1 MKSPRTWASLVA
13 AVALFATGC
22 GHQTEEEQH
31 HTSASLPSGVVAR
44 VASTD
49 VTAPA
54 AGRVLAEGA
63 GSAREAVDRAVRDGL
78 FARLASERPDTSSVA
93 ERSVLGRVLR
103 ESLLSAA
110 HQAGPI
116 SDEELQRLTQENW
129 LELDRPRAVRV
140 AHAVAL
146 VKAPEEK
153 ERARDLA
160 TKIAAGVKGVT
171 DSKEFAR
178 AAHAASADTKDIEV
192 QIEALPPVAEDG
204 RVVPVD
210 ELDRGGPEALD
221 LTFARAANSLE
232 PGQLSPVVETPFG
245 FHVLFAEEVIPEK
258 RVDAD
263 LRREALEARVM
274 AARAEPGRKALLEE
288 LSGSTPVEVARNF
301 DQLTLQVW
309 TQK

>member
-1 MKSPRTWASLVA
+1 VASTLVA
-13 AVALFATGC
+13 TAFALAC
-22 GHQTEEEQH
+22 GHQTEEEQR

-44 VASTD
+44 VDSAD
-49 VTAPA
+49 ITAQA

-78 FARLASERPDTSSVA
+78 LARLGSERPDTSSVA
-93 ERSVLGRVLR
+93 ERAVLGRALR

-110 HQAGPI
+110 RQAGPI
-116 SDEELQRLTQENW
+116 TDEELERQTADNW
-129 LELDRPRAVRV
+129 LELDRPRSVRV

-146 VKAPEEK
+146 VKTPEEK

-160 TKIAAGVKGVT
+160 TKIAAHVKGVT
-171 DSKEFAR
+171 DSRAFAR
-178 AAHAASADTKDIEV
+178 AAQATFADTKDVEV
-192 QIEALPPVAEDG
+192 QIEALPPVAADG

-221 LTFARAANSLE
+221 LTFAQAANGLE

-274 AARAEPGRKALLEE
+274 AARAEPGRKSLVEE
-288 LSGSTPVEVARNF
+288 LRRATPIEVARNF

-309 TQK
+309 TPK